1 MRSELLLAIITALP
15 VLASDLLLPIREL
28 WFTVI
33 KLLELCRLSLRRT
46 LPITASITLTD
57 VILGEA
63 QEFTE

>member
-15 VLASDLLLPIREL
+15 VLASDLLLPIRVL

-46 LPITASITLTD
+46 LPITASITHT
-57 VILGEA
+57 VAILAEA
-63 QEFTE
+63 QEFIE

>member
-1 MRSELLLAIITALP
+1 MKSELLLAIITALP
-15 VLASDLLLPIREL
+15 VPASDLLLPIRVL

-57 VILGEA
+57 VILGVV